1 MDDARTDGWY
11 HEPVLGREVL
21 DVLEPR
27 PGGLYLDGTVG
38 GGGHARLLL
47 ERCGDCRLLA
57 VDRDA
62 DALVHAREAL
72 EPWAPRVRFLHA
84 RFDHAVDDVEVK
96 ERGLDG
102 ALLDLGVSSR
112 QLDAD
117 HRGFTYRA
125 GAPLDMRMD
134 PAAEGESAAELL
146 EHADHDELVRIFR
159 DLAEEPRARQLASTI
174 VRRRGVA
181 PLATSDDLVSA
192 LAAAVGRAPTHQEKA
207 RVFQGLRIAV
217 NGELESLEAA
227 LEGLREALL
236 PGGVIA
242 VIAYH
247 SLEDRIAKHA
257 FREWSRACVCPPG
270 YPVCQ
275 CRGHALGETL
285 TRRPIDASV
294 AEVERNPRAR
304 SAHLRAWRK
313 AA

>member
-1 MDDARTDGWY
+1 MDEGNAGGWY

-21 DVLEPR
+21 DVLDLR

-47 ERCGDCRLLA
+47 ERCSDCRLVA

-62 DALVHAREAL
+62 DALAHARRVL
-72 EPWAPRVRFLHA
+72 EPWADRVRFVHA

-96 ERGLDG
+96 ERGLEG

-117 HRGFTYRA
+117 GRGFTYRA

-134 PAAEGESAAELL
+134 PDAGGETAAELL
-146 EHADHDELVRIFR
+146 QSADHDELVRLFR
-159 DLAEEPRARQLASTI
+159 ELAEEPRARQLAATI

-181 PLATSDDLVSA
+181 PLTTSDHLVSA
-192 LAAAVGRAPTHQEKA
+192 LAAAVGREPSHQEKA
-207 RVFQGLRIAV
+207 RVFQALRIRV

-227 LEGLREALL
+227 LEGIREALV
-236 PGGVIA
+236 PGGVMA

-247 SLEDRIAKHA
+247 SLEDRLAKHA
-257 FREWSRACVCPPG
+257 FREWSRDCVCPPEL
-270 YPVCQ
+270 PMCR

-285 TRRPIDASV
+285 TRRPITPGP
-294 AEVERNPRAR
+294 EEIERNPRAR